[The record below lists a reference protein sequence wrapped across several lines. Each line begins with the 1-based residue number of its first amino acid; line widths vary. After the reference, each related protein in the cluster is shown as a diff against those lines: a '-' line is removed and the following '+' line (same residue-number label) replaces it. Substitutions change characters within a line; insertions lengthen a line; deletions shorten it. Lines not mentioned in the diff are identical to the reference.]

1 VTINYTPFEL
11 VYGLHPM
18 VPIKYLLSTTNSQRS
33 KDFALVRVS
42 TGVSLKLEKLDET
55 R

>member
-11 VYGLHPM
+11 AYGLQPNDA
-18 VPIKYLLSTTNSQRS
+18 IEYLLPTTNSQRS
-33 KDFALVRVS
+33 KDFALVRVLTS
-42 TGVSLKLEKLDET
+42 IFSKLEKLDET